1 MLARRLNNIIIRN
14 YMVQTS
20 IPLNEQIETKIK
32 LIEDIISNQKQK
44 NEYGYNQYIS
54 KTELNQ
60 DNDKIIGKLNEIKK
74 LTKDL
79 YIYRS

>member
-20 IPLNEQIETKIK
+20 IPLNQQIDQKITS
-32 LIEDIISNQKQK
+32 IEKIIIKYK
-44 NEYGYNQYIS
+44 YENEYGYNQYIS